1 MPSPDSNTR
10 ARAELVDLIESQLNT
25 LERKT
30 FGCVTEAELWEY
42 GTGATASVSSTLNS
56 STEKPPRSLLRL
68 LGGNQEMTTF
78 LILALCV
85 VVLWAGSKALNRL
98 HKV

>member
-1 MPSPDSNTR
+1 MPSPDSKTR

-25 LERKT
+25 LEKET
-30 FGCVTEAELWEY
+30 FGCVTERQNSANTR
-42 GTGATASVSSTLNS
+42 TGATASVSSTLNL

-85 VVLWAGSKALNRL
+85 VALRCGRAA
-98 HKV
+98 KC

>member
-1 MPSPDSNTR
+1 MPSPDSKTR

-25 LERKT
+25 LEKKT

-42 GTGATASVSSTLNS
+42 EDRREPHLSTLNS

-68 LGGNQEMTTF
+68 LGGIE
-78 LILALCV
+78 
-85 VVLWAGSKALNRL
+85 K
-98 HKV
+98 